1 MTEEIALPNDKIVVL
16 AAFLAGADRKLADT
30 EDIAMKANELAPGR
44 FTWRKYQDQIN
55 IEAVRKRLHDAAKE
69 SKGGLIS
76 GTERDGW
83 LLTSS
88 GLAFC
93 REHQDVLKNGL
104 SFTPRLSQKEKTWQS
119 RERAR
124 MSSEVAFLKWR
135 AGDIG
140 TVSKQEAERFF
151 AIDDYIKGE
160 ARTKRI
166 ERVRQVFRGESEL
179 ETAIDVISKLV
190 GETG

>member
-69 SKGGLIS
+69 SNGGLIS

-179 ETAIDVISKLV
+179 ETAIDAISKLV